1 MLVSY
6 NVFIKQKKGLT
17 FMNTTKINKTG
28 INMTQLKLIG
38 IILMVFDHMH
48 EFFQFIPDW
57 FSYLG
62 RPVAPIFLFSLAE
75 GMHYTSNRKKYL
87 SRLYICSALMAIGN
101 TLIVKYIPPKQD
113 MILMNNIFATLFLSG
128 LYIML
133 IDNLKESIKSK
144 NIVSIL
150 KYILL
155 MLLPLIISALTL
167 MIMTSQNI
175 SLITLKIIMI
185 FLPNPILVE
194 GGIVFVILGVI
205 LYLFRDNR
213 KVQVIT
219 FIVVS
224 LLSLILGS
232 GFNLNAVFVKDYQW
246 MMIFASIFMLLYNGE
261 KGNGNKQF
269 FYIFYPAHIY
279 IFYIIS
285 VLFIK

>member
-1 MLVSY
+1 
-6 NVFIKQKKGLT
+6 
-17 FMNTTKINKTG
+17 MNAIKINKTG

-48 EFFQFIPDW
+48 QFFQFDPKW

-87 SRLYICSALMAIGN
+87 FKLYIGSVLMAIGN
-101 TLIVKYIPPKQD
+101 TLIVKYIPPKEN
-113 MILMNNIFATLFLSG
+113 IVLINNIFATLFLSG

-144 NIVSIL
+144 KIISIL

-155 MLLPLIISALTL
+155 MLLPLIISGLLL
-167 MIMTSQNI
+167 MIMTSQSQNI
-175 SLITLKIIMI
+175 PLIALNIIMI
-185 FLPNPILVE
+185 FLPNPISVE
-194 GGIVFVILGVI
+194 GGIVFVILGVM
-205 LYLFRDNR
+205 LYLLRDN
-213 KVQVIT
+213 KKFQVII
-219 FIVVS
+219 FSAVS

-232 GFNLNAVFVKDYQW
+232 GFDLYAVFVKDYQW

-261 KGNGNKQF
+261 KGNGNKKF

>member
-1 MLVSY
+1 
-6 NVFIKQKKGLT
+6 
-17 FMNTTKINKTG
+17 MNTTEINKTG
-28 INMTQLKLIG
+28 IKTRFNMTQLKLIG
-38 IILMVFDHMH
+38 IILMVFDHIH
-48 EFFQFIPDW
+48 EFFQFAPEW

-87 SRLYICSALMAIGN
+87 FRLYIGSVLMAIGN
-101 TLIVKYIPPKQD
+101 TLIIKYIPPKQD
-113 MILMNNIFATLFLSG
+113 MMLINNIFATLFLSG

-144 NIVSIL
+144 NIVSTV
-150 KYILL
+150 KYIIL

-175 SLITLKIIMI
+175 SLIALNIIMI

-205 LYLFRDNR
+205 LYLLRDNR
-213 KVQVIT
+213 KFQVII
-219 FIVVS
+219 FSAVS

-232 GFNLNAVFVKDYQW
+232 GFDLYAVFVKDYQW

-261 KGNGNKQF
+261 KGNGSRKF

-279 IFYIIS
+279 LLYTIS
-285 VLFIK
+285 VLFVK